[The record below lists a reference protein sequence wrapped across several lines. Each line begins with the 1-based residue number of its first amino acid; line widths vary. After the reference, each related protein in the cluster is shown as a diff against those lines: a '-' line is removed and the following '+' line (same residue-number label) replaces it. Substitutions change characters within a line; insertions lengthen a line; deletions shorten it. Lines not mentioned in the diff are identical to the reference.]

1 MEEKKI
7 TGFRSSLLTF
17 FNPRKF
23 PILAFLLEISS
34 FSRNGTFEKIKNLM
48 KICIFRSLSIFL
60 LSVKISEGKNIFEC
74 DFERNDWCELEDFLD
89 GDFQIRKN
97 NGKTTTPLTGMG

>member
-23 PILAFLLEISS
+23 PIWTFLLEIHS
-34 FSRNGTFEKIKNLM
+34 FSRNSTFEKIKNLM
-48 KICIFRSLSIFL
+48 KICIFRILTIFVL
-60 LSVKISEGKNIFEC
+60 VARINGSKNIFQC

-89 GDFQIRKN
+89 GDFQIRQN
-97 NGKTTTPLTGMG
+97 NGKTTTPLTGIG